1 VDETGSGP
9 FCSCCICYE
18 LCSPSGRLY
27 EYFSEVLNSTIPNLA
42 TNRPT
47 DTVNSYFGRGFILAG
62 GQKCDAI
69 LWAFVSNK
77 PAFVRVS
84 PLFPRMF

>member
-9 FCSCCICYE
+9 FCNCCICYE
-18 LCSPSGRLY
+18 RCSPFGRF
-27 EYFSEVLNSTIPNLA
+27 YFSDMLNSKIPNLA

-62 GQKCDAI
+62 GHKYDAI
-69 LWAFVSNK
+69 L
-77 PAFVRVS
+77 
-84 PLFPRMF
+84 